1 MLFNAARILLW
12 PRTGL
17 ALGCGLVAGVG
28 LQVQQAAL
36 SPAPVYL
43 LIVLLAP
50 VLYALAAHKRI
61 VNGWHQLAVGVAAAA
76 FAWGLTGLRAV
87 IFVSQALGPA
97 LEGRDLLLTG
107 VVADMPQFSESG
119 IRIRFAVEEA
129 LDGGQRVQLP
139 ALIDLGWYTST
150 YNARTDSAEPQRPPA
165 EVSAGQRWRLQVR
178 LKAPHGSVNPHGF
191 DYELYLWEQGVQ
203 ATGTVRSTATP
214 APQLL
219 GQTWTAPVARA
230 RQEVRERIRQQV
242 PDDRA
247 AGLMAALVVGDQRA
261 IDRSDWDVFRATGV
275 SHLVSISGMHIT
287 MFAWLA
293 TAVVG
298 RVWRRSVRLC
308 ELVPASSAGWL
319 MGLML
324 ATGYAV
330 FAGWGVPAQRTCL
343 MLAAVVTLRLV
354 GARWP
359 WPWVALWAA
368 VVVLLWDPWALL
380 QAGFWLSFVAV
391 TILFIANSAI
401 YSGAAGAERAR
412 AGAPFDAKNPGYRQS
427 AARVLGGLGGML
439 REQWVITLA
448 LSPLVLLWF
457 GQVSLV
463 GLVANLFAIPWVTL
477 VLTPLSMAGVAWPP
491 LWALAGDAVTL
502 LYAVLEWLAAWPW
515 ATVSLPLPPWELGVL
530 AVLGGVLIVM
540 PLPPALRALG
550 LVPVLAALLWRPA
563 LPPAGEFEVLAA
575 DIGQG
580 NAVLVQTAGH
590 ALLFD
595 AGPRYSL
602 ESDAGNRVLLPLLK
616 ALDVRLDMVLL
627 SHRDADHVGGAAAVL
642 GMQPQASL
650 LSSIEPGHPL
660 QQLRAAS
667 RCEAG
672 MAWEWDGVRF
682 ELLHPEAADYSASPP
697 PKSNALSCVLRV
709 SNRRQTAL
717 LTGDIEAP
725 QERRLLRSPD
735 MADKLRADLLLVP
748 HHGSKTSSTSEFL
761 KAVQP
766 RLALVQAGYR
776 NRYGHPA
783 PPVMQRYRELGIQV
797 LNSPQC
803 GAARWRSAAPEGVA
817 CMRQEEPHYW
827 RHVLAN
833 EGRHD
838 VP

>member
-1 MLFNAARILLW
+1 MLSNAPRILLW

-17 ALGCGLVAGVG
+17 ALACGLVAGVG

-36 SPAPVYL
+36 SAAWLYACT
-43 LIVLLAP
+43 VLLAP
-50 VLYALAAHKRI
+50 VVYAVAAHKRI
-61 VNGWHQLAVGVAAAA
+61 VNGWHQLAVAGAAAA
-76 FAWGLTGLRAV
+76 FTWGLTGLRAV
-87 IFVSQALGPA
+87 VFVSQALSPA
-97 LEGRDLLLTG
+97 LEGRDLLITG
-107 VVADMPQFSESG
+107 VVADMPQITESG
-119 IRIRFAVEEA
+119 IRMRFAVEEA
-129 LDGGQRVQLP
+129 LDGGQRVQVP
-139 ALIDLGWYTST
+139 ALIDLGWYTSA
-150 YNARTDSAEPQRPPA
+150 YNARAETLEPQRAPA
-165 EVSAGQRWRLQVR
+165 GVSAGQRWRMQVR

-203 ATGTVRSTATP
+203 ATGTVRATATATTT
-214 APQLL
+214 APVPQML

-230 RQEVRERIRQQV
+230 RQAVRERIRQHV
-242 PDDRA
+242 PDARA

-298 RVWRRSVRLC
+298 RLWRRSLRLC
-308 ELVPASSAGWL
+308 DLLPASSAAWVL
-319 MGLML
+319 GLAL
-324 ATGYAV
+324 DAAYAV

-359 WPWVALWAA
+359 WPWVALWTA

-391 TILFIANSAI
+391 TVLFISNPATN
-401 YSGAAGAERAR
+401 SGAYSAQSTGAGALLGAKH
-412 AGAPFDAKNPGYRQS
+412 AGRLQA
-427 AARVLGGLGGML
+427 AARSLGGML

-463 GLVANLFAIPWVTL
+463 GLLANAFAIPWVTL
-477 VLTPLSMAGVAWPP
+477 MLTPLSMAGVLWAP
-491 LWALAGDAVTL
+491 LWALAGDAVAL
-502 LYAVLEWLAAWPW
+502 LYVVLEWLAAWPW
-515 ATVSLPLPPWELGVL
+515 ATVSLPVPPWGLGMF
-530 AVLGGVLIVM
+530 AVLGGVLMVL
-540 PLPPALRALG
+540 PLPWALRALG
-550 LVPVLAALLWRPA
+550 VVPVLAALLWRPA
-563 LPPAGEFEVLAA
+563 LPPAGEFELLAA

-590 ALLFD
+590 AMLFD
-595 AGPRYSL
+595 AGPRYSV

-616 ALDVRLDMVLL
+616 SLDVRLDMVLL

-642 GMQPQASL
+642 GMQPQATL
-650 LSSIEPGHPL
+650 LSSIEPQHPL

-682 ELLHPEAADYSASPP
+682 ELLNPEAADYSASPP
-697 PKSNALSCVLRV
+697 PKSNALSCVLRI
-709 SNRRQTAL
+709 SNGRQTAL

-725 QERRLLRSPD
+725 QERRLLRSPE

-748 HHGSKTSSTSEFL
+748 HHGSKTSSTTDFL
-761 KAVQP
+761 QAVQP

-783 PPVMQRYRELGIQV
+783 PPVMQRYDAQGIQV
-797 LNSPQC
+797 VNSPHC
-803 GAARWRSAAPEGVA
+803 GAARWRSDAPQNVA
-817 CMRQEEPHYW
+817 CTRQEEPHYW
-827 RHVLAN
+827 RH
-833 EGRHD
+833 D